1 MVALLYFCITLLVLQ
16 LTSCMK
22 QDWKKRVQK
31 KYIIGSIALLSHN
44 TLKWSA
50 ILGLSFFAQCWWP
63 RESMLRGS
71 STLSE
76 LRTSLSK
83 VLTLWHCV
91 EVKQCYLY
99 VRSNDVGI
107 FFSDQTLQ
115 REKSNKKVKTRL
127 KLFLLFFLTVYSK
140 PNREEVKGIRIIPY
154 FSRSYRLHILCNA
167 LT

>member
-1 MVALLYFCITLLVLQ
+1 MELYYGNV
-16 LTSCMK
+16 
-22 QDWKKRVQK
+22 
-31 KYIIGSIALLSHN
+31 ALLSHKS
-44 TLKWSA
+44 LKWSA
-50 ILGLSFFAQCWWP
+50 ILGLCFFARCWWP
-63 RESMLRGS
+63 RESVLRGS
-71 STLSE
+71 SAFSKFC
-76 LRTSLSK
+76 TSLWK

-91 EVKQCYLY
+91 EVKQRYLY

-154 FSRSYRLHILCNA
+154 FSRSYRLHILCNT